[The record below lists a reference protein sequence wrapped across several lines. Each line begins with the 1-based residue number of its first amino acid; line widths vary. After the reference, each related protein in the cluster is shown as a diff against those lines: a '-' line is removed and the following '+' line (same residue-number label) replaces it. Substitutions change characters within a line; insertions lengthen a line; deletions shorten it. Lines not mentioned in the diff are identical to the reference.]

1 MRAESNRASSNDTD
15 VIVEVKRD
23 PGIDEFEGDNHMEE
37 EQDVIDEYNSGGV
50 LEGDEEKL
58 VLHAGRVSNVQV
70 MMEKHA
76 HAVKDFVQMIKEREM
91 TTS

>member
-1 MRAESNRASSNDTD
+1 MRAESNRSSTNDTE
-15 VIVEVKRD
+15 VILEVKRD
-23 PGIDEFEGDNHMEE
+23 PGIDELEGDNQMEE

>member
-1 MRAESNRASSNDTD
+1 MRAESNRSSTNDTE
-15 VIVEVKRD
+15 VILEVKRD
-23 PGIDEFEGDNHMEE
+23 PGIDELEGDNQMEE

-58 VLHAGRVSNVQV
+58 VLHAGRVRNVLV
-70 MMEKHA
+70 ILEKHA

>member
-1 MRAESNRASSNDTD
+1 M
-15 VIVEVKRD
+15 EVKRE

-50 LEGDEEKL
+50 LEGDEEKR

>member
-1 MRAESNRASSNDTD
+1 MNDTE
-15 VIVEVKRD
+15 VKVEVKRER
-23 PGIDEFEGDNHMEE
+23 GIGEFKGDNHGED
-37 EQDVIDEYNSGGV
+37 EQGGREEYNSGGV

-58 VLHAGRVSNVQV
+58 VLHAGRVRNVLV
-70 MMEKHA
+70 ILEKHA